1 MTAPVRRLAARSVGY
16 YSVADLIPLYAVYA
30 LLFRDSG
37 LSAAEVSSLLVI
49 WSVTAFVME
58 VPSGAWADTV
68 SRRALLVLSALLN
81 AAAFSTW
88 IVAPSYP
95 GFAAGF
101 VLWGVGN
108 ALMSGTF
115 EALLYDELAALDA
128 DDQYARVS
136 GWANSGSMIA
146 TLVATVAAAPL
157 FSLGGYPL
165 LGWVSVAVAL
175 GQAVIAAGLPV
186 APRVAESDDTGEVTG
201 DGIAEGSGGVLRRYL
216 TMLRAGVAEVTR
228 ERLVRRGVLLVA
240 LVTGLLAFDEYF
252 PLVAREQGAGIDQIP
267 LLVALTI
274 VGQAIGTSLAGRT
287 AGMRGRT
294 VAGALVV
301 AAASMAWGVYDGGWL
316 GFAALGAGYG
326 VAANVMIVIEARV
339 QDAISGPA
347 RATVTS
353 VAGLASETFAVAVF
367 TGFAVGSAWFT
378 TSVMAMALMVPLALV
393 AGCVPRWLP
402 PRGRRE
408 SPNAAADSR
417 R

>member
-1 MTAPVRRLAARSVGY
+1 MTAPVRRLAARAVGY
-16 YSVADLIPLYAVYA
+16 YSVADLIPLYAVYV

-146 TLVATVAAAPL
+146 TLAATIVAAPL

-186 APRVAESDDTGEVTG
+186 APRVAESDDTGEISAQG
-201 DGIAEGSGGVLRRYL
+201 AERSGGVLRRYL
-216 TMLRAGVAEVTR
+216 AMLRAGVAEVTR

-252 PLVAREQGAGIDQIP
+252 PLVAREQGVGIDLIP
-267 LLVALTI
+267 LLLALTI

-301 AAASMAWGVYDGGWL
+301 AAASMAWGVYAGDWL

-326 VAANVMIVIEARV
+326 VSANVMIVIEARV

-367 TGFAVGSAWFT
+367 TGFALGAAWFT
-378 TSVMAMALMVPLALV
+378 TSVMAMALMVPLALL

>member
-1 MTAPVRRLAARSVGY
+1 MTALVRRLAGRAVGY

-128 DDQYARVS
+128 DDQYARVL

-146 TLVATVAAAPL
+146 TLAATVIAAPL

-165 LGWVSVAVAL
+165 LGWVSVAVTL
-175 GQAVIAAGLPV
+175 GQALIATGLPV
-186 APRVAESDDTGEVTG
+186 APRVAQSDDTGELTG
-201 DGIAEGSGGVLRRYL
+201 PGSAEGSGGVLRRYL
-216 TMLRAGVAEVTR
+216 AMLRAGVGEVTR
-228 ERLVRRGVLLVA
+228 ERMVRRGVLLVA

-267 LLVALTI
+267 LLIALTI

-301 AAASMAWGVYDGGWL
+301 AAASMAWGVYAGGWL

-326 VAANVMIVIEARV
+326 VAANVVIVIEARV

-353 VAGLASETFAVAVF
+353 VGGLASETFAVAVF
-367 TGFAVGSAWFT
+367 AGFAIGSAWFT
-378 TSVMAMALMVPLALV
+378 TSVLAMALMVPLVLV

-402 PRGRRE
+402 RGRCE